1 MTHHG
6 ILQSV
11 LSLLLLSGPPVLSAQ
26 VPPGVTQN
34 KEYKQKEKP
43 GRSQVIAD
51 KSKPIRRAIQ
61 AQYDGVRDAYFANDL
76 NAVLAPRSPQMTV
89 LMPNGQTLSR
99 AESDAYVRT
108 SFEVVR
114 QTLALSLEID
124 SLDVH
129 GDTAVALIHQHWVRL
144 QWKAGQVRRVDT
156 QARQNE
162 TWVRSGD
169 QWQLFRIDGVRPGVW
184 LVDGKRVDP
193 SKPYDPSAPA
203 FEPED
208 SKNK

>member
-1 MTHHG
+1 MTYRA

-11 LSLLLLSGPPVLSAQ
+11 VSLLLLSGPPVLSAQ
-26 VPPGVTQN
+26 ATSGVTQN
-34 KEYKQKEKP
+34 KEYKQKDKA
-43 GRSQVIAD
+43 GRSQVVVD

-61 AQYDGVRDAYFANDL
+61 AQYDAMRDAYFTNDMD
-76 NAVLAPRSPQMTV
+76 AVLAPRSPQMTV

-114 QTLALSLEID
+114 KTLVLSLDID

-129 GDTAVALIHQHWVRL
+129 GDTAVAVIHQHWVRM
-144 QWKAGQVRRVDT
+144 QGKAGQVRRIDT
-156 QARQNE
+156 EARQNE

-169 QWQLFRIDGVRPGVW
+169 RWQLFRIDGVRPGPW
-184 LVDGKRVDP
+184 IVDGKRVDP
-193 SKPYDPSAPA
+193 SKPYDPSAPPYA
-203 FEPED
+203 P
-208 SKNK
+208 